1 MFLFNDIAEV
11 IIRSLFLKYEGNFLK
26 YIKKKMK
33 ILFSFVSGVSLA
45 FLIADYFGWHKTI

>member
-26 YIKKKMK
+26 YIKKNMK